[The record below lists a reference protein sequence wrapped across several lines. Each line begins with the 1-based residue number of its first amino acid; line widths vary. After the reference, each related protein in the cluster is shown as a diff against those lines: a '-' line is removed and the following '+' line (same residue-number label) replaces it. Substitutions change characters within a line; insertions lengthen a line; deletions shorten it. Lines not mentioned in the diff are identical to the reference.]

1 MLEPLYTYVFGVTR
15 YFIVLLI
22 AIIFAMILDILFP
35 KAKRWTRL
43 SLFCIAVLYTLTP
56 AIDALHDMQQFS
68 KQMITLF
75 ISVYPVLAAGLL
87 MNSGTMAFSIWNP
100 ALYVFIQ
107 FAVFLTQ
114 KFLIPLLMT
123 TILLDFISRFHP
135 ATPFT
140 KLTDI
145 IRTSLLSVVSAVV
158 VTYSFFISVQGFI
171 SYNISSAVTEPIKKI
186 IQQNIPFVGSFFS
199 ESLSTFTRFSSSIT
213 TITGGGI
220 AFTILVV
227 VLIPTLKTIAVAFCY
242 RLVAAIIEPFGP
254 EDLSSFLDDI
264 GKSIFVLSILSFLI
278 AFAFFYTAIFI
289 VMLVKFSLMMRGS

>member
-1 MLEPLYTYVFGVTR
+1 MLEPLYAYIFGVTK

-22 AIIFAMILDILFP
+22 AIIFGMILDILFP
-35 KAKRWTRL
+35 QGKRWTRL
-43 SLFCIAVLYTLTP
+43 ALFCIAVLYTLTP
-56 AIDALHDMQQFS
+56 AIEAMHEMQQFA
-68 KQMITLF
+68 KQMITVF
-75 ISVYPVLAAGLL
+75 MSVYPVLTAGLL

-107 FAVFLTQ
+107 FTVLLTE
-114 KFLIPLLMT
+114 KILIPLLMT

-145 IRTSLLSVVSAVV
+145 IRTSLLSIVSAVV
-158 VTYSFFISVQGFI
+158 VIYSFFISVQGFI
-171 SYNISSAVTEPIKKI
+171 SWNISSVVTEPIKKI
-186 IQQNIPFVGSFFS
+186 IQQNIPFVGSFLT

-213 TITGGGI
+213 SITGGGI
-220 AFTILVV
+220 AFSILLV
-227 VLIPTLKTIAVAFCY
+227 VLIPTLKTIGVAFCY

-254 EDLSSFLDDI
+254 EDLASFLDDI

-278 AFAFFYTAIFI
+278 AFAFFYTAIFVVI
-289 VMLVKFSLMMRGS
+289 LVKFSLLMRGA

>member
-1 MLEPLYTYVFGVTR
+1 MLEPLYAYIFGVTR

-56 AIDALHDMQQFS
+56 AIDAMYDMQQYS
-68 KQMITLF
+68 KQMITVF
-75 ISVYPVLAAGLL
+75 MSVYPVLAAGLL

-107 FAVFLTQ
+107 FTVVLTERI
-114 KFLIPLLMT
+114 LIPLLMT

-135 ATPFT
+135 ATSFT

-145 IRTSLLSVVSAVV
+145 IRTSLLSIVSAVV
-158 VTYSFFISVQGFI
+158 VIYSFFISVQGFI
-171 SYNISSAVTEPIKKI
+171 SWNISSAVTEPIKKI
-186 IQQNIPFVGSFFS
+186 IQQNVPFGSFFS
-199 ESLSTFTRFSSSIT
+199 ENLSTFTRFSSSIT
-213 TITGGGI
+213 SITGGGI
-220 AFTILVV
+220 AFTILLV
-227 VLIPTLKTIAVAFCY
+227 VLIPTLKTISVAFCY

-254 EDLSSFLDDI
+254 EDLVNFLDDI

-278 AFAFFYTAIFI
+278 AFAFFYTAIFVVI
-289 VMLVKFSLMMRGS
+289 LVKFSLLMRGS